1 MPVVYL
7 IAGETSGDVLGGR
20 LMKALQ
26 TDAGDA
32 DLKFCGVG
40 GETMAAAGL
49 DSLFP
54 MSELSLMGIAEIL
67 PHIPRLLKRIR
78 QTTADI
84 REVKPDIVI
93 TIDAPDFCF
102 RVLKQLGD
110 TDFPLV
116 HYVAPTVWAWKPGRA
131 KKIAKFLDHIL
142 TLLPFEPPY
151 FEAVGLPATYV
162 GHSAVEDNPMGADGT
177 AWRRAHDI
185 DPDER
190 LLCLL
195 PGSRNAEVS
204 RLGTQ
209 FLDVAGKLWRE
220 GQIDRVVIPVAPSV
234 RDAVSKLAQSQ
245 DCPIY
250 LSERPQDRYQV
261 FAACKAA
268 LAASGTV
275 SLELAMTGTPMVIGY
290 KVAPLTAWIVRRM
303 ILTDTAV
310 LPNLIVGERFV
321 PEFIQ
326 NDCTV
331 ENLLNALRP
340 LMTDSPERQKQIDGL
355 ERFSDLMHL
364 DGAPPSERASGV
376 VLDLMARHG
385 KVAATPT

>member
-1 MPVVYL
+1 
-7 IAGETSGDVLGGR
+7 
-20 LMKALQ
+20 
-26 TDAGDA
+26 
-32 DLKFCGVG
+32 
-40 GETMAAAGL
+40 MAAAGL

-78 QTTADI
+78 QTAADI

-162 GHSAVEDNPMGADGT
+162 GHSAVEDNPMGADGA

-204 RLGTQ
+204 RLGTP

-261 FAACKAA
+261 FAACQAA

-290 KVAPLTAWIVRRM
+290 KVAPLTAWIVRQM

-310 LPNLIVGERFV
+310 LPNLIVGDKFV

-326 NDCTV
+326 DDCTA

-340 LMTDSPERQKQIDGL
+340 LMTDSPERQKQIDGFR
-355 ERFSDLMHL
+355 RFSAMMHL
-364 DGAPPSERASGV
+364 EGAAPSERAAGV
-376 VLDLMARHG
+376 VLDLLARHG
-385 KVAATPT
+385 NVGATPT

>member
-1 MPVVYL
+1 MPVIYL

-26 TDAGDA
+26 AASGDTD
-32 DLKFCGVG
+32 LRFCGVG
-40 GETMAAAGL
+40 GDTMTAAGL

-54 MSELSLMGIAEIL
+54 MSELSLMGITEIL
-67 PHIPRLLKRIR
+67 PHIPRLLKRIS
-78 QTTADI
+78 QTAAHI
-84 REVKPDIVI
+84 RKMKPDIVI

-102 RVLKQLGD
+102 RVLKKLGH

-131 KKIAKFLDHIL
+131 KKIAKFLDHVL

-162 GHSAVEDNPMGADGT
+162 GHSAVEDNPMHADGA

-185 DPDER
+185 DADER

-195 PGSRNAEVS
+195 PGSRHAEVS

-209 FLDVAGKLWRE
+209 FFDVAGTLWRE
-220 GQIDRVVIPVAPSV
+220 GRIDRVIIPVAPSV
-234 RDAVSKLAQSQ
+234 RGAVSELAQSQ
-245 DCPIY
+245 NYPVF

-261 FAACKAA
+261 FAACGGA

-275 SLELAMTGTPMVIGY
+275 SLELAITGTPMVIGY
-290 KVAPLTAWIVRRM
+290 RVAPVTAWIVRQM

-310 LPNLIVGERFV
+310 LPNLIVGDKFV

-340 LMTDSPERQKQIDGL
+340 LMTDSPERQKQIDGF
-355 ERFSDLMHL
+355 ERFSGLMHL
-364 DGAPPSERASGV
+364 DGAPPSERAAGV